1 MRFYDLDIDVKN
13 YAKRIVDAGY
23 KCPADI
29 NSVSD
34 FVKGLKTYNLWNNLI
49 CWPSRANQ
57 NAGAGTTV
65 YSLGNIGIY
74 NGTMVNSPTWQADGI
89 VFTNTTQEVTR
100 SGFDTPAS
108 PMSFGS
114 VTSKSPTSA
123 LMRAQMLGV
132 FPQRYSSADVQN
144 TRSFDIRNN
153 LNSNYLIWFPSVST
167 SFIFKL
173 VSVESNLTANGY
185 ANGQNISP
193 TSNATTVGWDNTTG
207 VSTRLFGTTT
217 GNDATIICAFIYIF
231 TRNISASEQLNF
243 YNLYKV
249 TAGKGL
255 GLP

>member
-1 MRFYDLDIDVKN
+1 MKYYKLDTDTKA
-13 YAKRIVDAGY
+13 YLKRMAFDGI
-23 KCPADI
+23 KTPADI
-29 NSVSD
+29 YSVND
-34 FVKGLKTYNLWNNLI
+34 FVVGLKDLNLWGNII

-57 NAGAGTTV
+57 NAGIGTTV
-65 YSLGNIGIY
+65 YSLGKLIC
-74 NGTMVNSPTWQADGI
+74 NGTMVNSPTWQANGI
-89 VFTNTTQEVTR
+89 VFTNTNQEITR

>member
-34 FVKGLKTYNLWNNLI
+34 FVKGLKILNLWGNII

-74 NGTMVNSPTWQADGI
+74 NGTMVNSPTWQDNGI
-89 VFTNTTQEVTR
+89 AFTNTTQEVTR

-114 VTSKSPTSA
+114 VASKSSTSA
-123 LMRAQMLGV
+123 VMRSIMLGTY
-132 FPQRYSSADVQN
+132 PQRFSNGDYQN
-144 TRSFDIRNN
+144 TRGFDVRNN
-153 LNSNYLIWFPSVST
+153 LNSNYLVWSPSVST

-185 ANGQNISP
+185 ANGQIITPSS
-193 TSNATTVGWDNTTG
+193 TGATVGWNDTTG
-207 VSTRLFGTTT
+207 VSTKLFSV
-217 GNDATIICAFIYIF
+217 GNASDATITYAFVYIF

-243 YNLYKV
+243 FNVYKS
-249 TAGKGL
+249 TLGKGL
-255 GLP
+255 GLL

>member
-65 YSLGNIGIY
+65 YSLGNVGIY
-74 NGTMVNSPTWQADGI
+74 NGTMVNGPTWQANGI
-89 VFTNTTQEVTR
+89 VFTNTNQEVTR

-114 VTSKSPTSA
+114 VASKSPTSA
-123 LMRAQMLGV
+123 VMRTIMLGTY
-132 FPQRYSSADVQN
+132 PQRYSNGDYQNSRGFDV
-144 TRSFDIRNN
+144 RNN
-153 LNSNYLIWFPSVST
+153 LNSNFLTWTPSLSD

-185 ANGQNISP
+185 ANGQSISP
-193 TSNATTVGWDNTTG
+193 SSTGATVGWNDTTG
-207 VSTRLFGTTT
+207 VSTKLFAVGNA
-217 GNDATIICAFIYIF
+217 NDATIIYAFVYIF

-243 YNLYKV
+243 FNVYKS
-249 TAGKGL
+249 TLGKGL

>member
-34 FVKGLKTYNLWNNLI
+34 FVKGLKILNLWGDIAFWSL
-49 CWPSRANQ
+49 RANQ
-57 NAGAGTTV
+57 NAGSGTTV
-65 YSLGNIGIY
+65 YSLGNLGIY
-74 NGTMVNSPTWQADGI
+74 NGTMVNGPTWQANGI
-89 VFTNTTQEVTR
+89 AFTNTTQEVTR
-100 SGFDTPAS
+100 SGFNTPAS
-108 PMSFGS
+108 PMSFGY
-114 VTSKSPTSA
+114 VASKSLTSA
-123 LMRAQMLGV
+123 LMRSQLLGV
-132 FPQRYSSADVQN
+132 YPQRYSSADVQN

-153 LNSNYLIWFPSVST
+153 LNSNFLIWSLSAST

-185 ANGQNISP
+185 ANGQIITP
-193 TSNATTVGWDNTTG
+193 TSTGATVGWDDTTG
-207 VSTRLFGTTT
+207 VSTRLFGVTS
-217 GNDATIICAFIYIF
+217 GSDATITCAFVYIF

-243 YNLYKV
+243 FNVYKS
-249 TAGKGL
+249 TLGKGL